1 MDKVA
6 VLLNEMVEQG
16 IIADY
21 LRSVSMRADIQA
33 ILKKQAAW
41 QRSRAKRPWAQK
53 LRDSV
58 AMRRALKSLK
68 KHPSSL
74 SEKRPNQE

>member
-6 VLLNEMVEQG
+6 VLLNERFDE
-16 IIADY
+16 
-21 LRSVSMRADIQA
+21 ADIQA

-41 QRSRAKRPWAQK
+41 QRSRAERPWAQK

-58 AMRRALKSLK
+58 AMRRTLRSLK
-68 KHPSSL
+68 KQPSAL
-74 SEKRPNQE
+74 TEMRPNQDKRVDCD

>member
-1 MDKVA
+1 
-6 VLLNEMVEQG
+6 
-16 IIADY
+16 
-21 LRSVSMRADIQA
+21 MRADIQA

-41 QRSRAKRPWAQK
+41 QRSRAKRPWARK

-58 AMRRALKSLK
+58 AMRRTLTLLK
-68 KHPSSL
+68 KHPSPF

>member
-1 MDKVA
+1 
-6 VLLNEMVEQG
+6 
-16 IIADY
+16 
-21 LRSVSMRADIQA
+21 MRADIQA
-33 ILKKQAAW
+33 ILEKQAEW

-58 AMRRALKSLK
+58 AMRRASTLLK
-68 KHPSSL
+68 KHPSPL

>member
-1 MDKVA
+1 
-6 VLLNEMVEQG
+6 
-16 IIADY
+16 
-21 LRSVSMRADIQA
+21 MRADIKA
-33 ILKKQAAW
+33 ILKKQAVW

-58 AMRRALKSLK
+58 AMRRTLTFLK
-68 KHPSSL
+68 KHPSPV